1 MRPVDVIDLAGE
13 VLPRRWLRA
22 FWTCLL
28 IGMLAT
34 GSSAP
39 ILWYVMAK
47 SEAIQADLVAPM
59 LENIAELA
67 TPKPAPSG
75 AP

>member
-1 MRPVDVIDLAGE
+1 MDVIDLAGE

-34 GSSAP
+34 GSTVP
-39 ILWYVMAK
+39 VLWYVMAK
-47 SEAIQADLVAPM
+47 SEAIHEDLVAPM
-59 LENIAELA
+59 LDNIAELA
-67 TPKPAPSG
+67 TPTPAPSG
-75 AP
+75 VP

>member
-1 MRPVDVIDLAGE
+1 MDAVDLAGE

-28 IGMLAT
+28 IAMLVT
-34 GSSAP
+34 GSAAP
-39 ILWYVMAK
+39 ILWYATAK
-47 SEAIQADLVAPM
+47 SEAIQEDLVAPM
-59 LENIAELA
+59 LDHLAELA
-67 TPKPAPSG
+67 TPTPTGTG